1 MKGIQPPMELTNIF
15 KELLQH
21 IDPNPE
27 REGLRETP
35 ERVAKAWQ
43 YWTKGYNAN
52 VEELFKV
59 FEDGSEGYD
68 SMVVVGNIPVHSHCE
83 HHLAPF
89 VGTAHVGYVPDGR
102 VVGLSKIARCVEAFA
117 FRLQVQERLTV
128 QIADAMMTHLKPL
141 GVGVIIRAHHS
152 CMSTRGVK
160 IHGGLTTTAAMRGCF
175 DEDINTRQE
184 FLSHVRASES
194 AT

>member
-1 MKGIQPPMELTNIF
+1 MGL
-15 KELLQH
+15 KESFEEVLRE
-21 IDPNPE
+21 IDPDPE
-27 REGLRETP
+27 REGLHETP
-35 ERVAKAWQ
+35 ERVAKAWR
-43 YWTKGYNAN
+43 YWTGGHQID
-52 VEELFKV
+52 VPSLFKV
-59 FEDGSEGYD
+59 FEDGSAGYD
-68 SMVVVGNIPVHSHCE
+68 SMVVVGNIPIHSHCE

-89 VGTAHVGYVPDGR
+89 VGIAHVGYVPNGK
-102 VVGLSKIARCVEAFA
+102 VVGLSKIARCVDAFA
-117 FRLQVQERLTV
+117 RRLQVQERLTV
-128 QIADAMMTHLKPL
+128 QVAEAIMQHLTPI